1 MVKRQGDFHWE
12 KEPKEPYAFSLFA
25 QPWGHW
31 PGPWWQGGEV
41 TIGSL
46 VGGLADRGH
55 QPMALVPEGSD

>member
-12 KEPKEPYAFSLFA
+12 KEPYAFSLFA

-31 PGPWWQGGEV
+31 PGPWRQGGEV

-55 QPMALVPEGSD
+55 QPMALVPEG